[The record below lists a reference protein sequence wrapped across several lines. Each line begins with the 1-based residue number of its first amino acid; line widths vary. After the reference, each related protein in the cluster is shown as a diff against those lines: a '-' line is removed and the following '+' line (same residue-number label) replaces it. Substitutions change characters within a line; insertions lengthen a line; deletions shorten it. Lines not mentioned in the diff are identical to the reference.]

1 MTADIGQSGR
11 SGVLRLGHDP
21 HRDIAVRDNAADL
34 MMLDD
39 NHVANILVPHGTGG
53 LMHRRGAGHR
63 HGIRGHQ
70 LTNMLCH
77 EMLLL
82 LGSSSVFAPL
92 MGIVV
97 MPVAPPVLP
106 PASLPSPA
114 IGARRATE

>member
-1 MTADIGQSGR
+1 MTTDIGQGAGGGS
-11 SGVLRLGHDP
+11 LRLGHDP

-77 EMLLL
+77 ELLLL
-82 LGSSSVFAPL
+82 LGLSLFLWARHGPCSRAV
-92 MGIVV
+92 
-97 MPVAPPVLP
+97 VLP
-106 PASLPSPA
+106 VSPPDILPTMGYGGEA
-114 IGARRATE
+114 GF